1 MNAYGN
7 TGAMFTRS
15 EHSARAILDA
25 VQPGT
30 ATERRVAQRTAAGWA
45 FTADA
50 SDSAPGPSSI
60 TYVVTDDGR
69 CLPIT
74 YPRSLAALLRERAAA
89 LGEQAVPRTS

>member
-1 MNAYGN
+1 MTAYGS
-7 TGAMFTRS
+7 TGARFTRS

-50 SDSAPGPSSI
+50 SASAPGPSSV

-74 YPRSLAALLRERAAA
+74 YPRSLAALLREQATLRDQAAP
-89 LGEQAVPRTS
+89 GSS